1 MNVIP
6 EKSLEHYI
14 VYIHFTK
21 YNTEKNK
28 EGTSS
33 FYHSEYKLHVYIWSG
48 GFLSEWLLLNAK
60 PAMVQLYHGENTL
73 IFKEMMMIRSAWY

>member
-14 VYIHFTK
+14 VYIHFTR
-21 YNTEKNK
+21 YNTEQNK

-33 FYHSEYKLHVYIWSG
+33 FYHSEYKVLINYIIKE
-48 GFLSEWLLLNAK
+48 LSIWTK
-60 PAMVQLYHGENTL
+60 
-73 IFKEMMMIRSAWY
+73 

>member
-14 VYIHFTK
+14 VYIHFTR
-21 YNTEKNK
+21 YNTEQNK

-33 FYHSEYKLHVYIWSG
+33 FYHSEYKLHIG
-48 GFLSEWLLLNAK
+48 I
-60 PAMVQLYHGENTL
+60 HL
-73 IFKEMMMIRSAWY
+73 IRRIFE